1 MKNTGMARQ
10 RMVEEQIAARG
21 IRSEAVLDAMR
32 QVPREAFIPE
42 HLHEFA
48 YDDTP
53 LPIAAGQTI
62 SQPYIVALMAEALN
76 LEENKKVLEI
86 GAGSGYAA
94 AVLAQIASEVYTVER
109 IEQLANSASA
119 ALAEIGC
126 NNAHVIHADGTLG
139 WAEQA
144 PYDAIVV
151 TAGGPSVP
159 EALKQQLKIGGCL
172 VIPVGDAERSQELV
186 RVTRVA
192 EDEFDTENLGAVRF
206 VPLIGEQGWGK
217 DDEA

>member
-1 MKNTGMARQ
+1 
-10 RMVEEQIAARG
+10 MVEEQIAARG
-21 IRSEAVLDAMR
+21 IRSELVLGAMG

-42 HLHEFA
+42 SLREYA

-53 LPIAAGQTI
+53 LPIADGQTI

-76 LEENKKVLEI
+76 LDDSKKALEI
-86 GAGSGYAA
+86 GTGSGYAA

-109 IEQLANSASA
+109 IEQLAQTASA
-119 ALAEIGC
+119 ALAAIGC

-139 WAEQA
+139 WEEQA

-159 EALKQQLKIGGCL
+159 VALKDQLKIGGCL
-172 VIPVGDAERSQELV
+172 VIPVGNTERSQELV
-186 RVTRVA
+186 RVTRISQ
-192 EDEFDTENLGAVRF
+192 DEFSTENLGAVRF
-206 VPLIGEQGWGK
+206 VPLIGEQGWTEQK
-217 DDEA
+217 AKSRSEEI